1 MKVKKITKQKVLSII
16 FILILLGSVLAYV
29 IIGFFGNKNQSFLPE
44 NRIINYKLNQNQ
56 VMLLVSYYFTV
67 VEYNY
72 TSDCLECL
80 EVKNRLEE
88 LTQNSEGQMY
98 LQEILVETKPTLYIV
113 NAFNETL
120 IEEPTV
126 SQAVN
131 AVCDSLLSTP
141 VWCTINR
148 I

>member
-16 FILILLGSVLAYV
+16 FILILLGSVLAYA

-131 AVCDSLLSTP
+131 AVCDSLFSTP